1 MATEQVI
8 ETETYRTGG
17 LNAKQQFHVARR
29 LAPIVAAMQ
38 SGTNLFQALATELAK
53 LPEQDVDY
61 IMRTTMGVVSRKQG
75 DQWVRVWNPQADM
88 PQFADMTA
96 GTLLTLL
103 IVTLEDNLGGFTTG
117 LGDNGVLRSMFAPSG
132 PLN

>member
-1 MATEQVI
+1 MATEQTVEGEI
-8 ETETYRTGG
+8 YRTGM

-38 SGTNLFQALATELAK
+38 SGENLFQALATELAK

-75 DQWVRVWNPQADM
+75 DQWVRVWNQQADL
-88 PQFADMTA
+88 PQFSDMTA
-96 GTLLTLL
+96 GALLTLL
-103 IVTLEDNLGGFTTG
+103 VLTLEDNLG
-117 LGDNGVLRSMFAPSG
+117 
-132 PLN
+132 